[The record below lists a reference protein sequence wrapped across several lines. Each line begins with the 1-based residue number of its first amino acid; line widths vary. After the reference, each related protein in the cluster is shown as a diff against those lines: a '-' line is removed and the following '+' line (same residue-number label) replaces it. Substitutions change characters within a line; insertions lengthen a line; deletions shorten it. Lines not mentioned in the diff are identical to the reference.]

1 MELIFTILALPFV
14 ALAILGIAIV
24 WGFAAVNR
32 DNWGQATLTTVLGA
46 FIVSHMF
53 GVNFEFIKE
62 NAGNFAL
69 GFGVYLV
76 VGVVWSFM
84 KWFSTLRRVADQVV
98 ESKERFIAFNKVKQ
112 NIVIPESFL
121 EDSYEDGPDRRQEF
135 ASYVN
140 WFSGIAAV
148 GITKEEIIENVRPKA
163 AQNKASIT
171 GWIAFWPLSAVWT
184 LIDDPVRRLID
195 YIFARFKNL
204 YELMSKS
211 VFKGI

>member
-1 MELIFTILALPFV
+1 MELIFTMLAMPFV

-32 DNWGQATLTTVLGA
+32 DNWGQATLTTLLGA
-46 FIVSHMF
+46 FVVSYMF
-53 GVNFEFIKE
+53 GIDFAFIKE

-84 KWFSTLRRVADQVV
+84 KWFSTLRRVADQVI
-98 ESKERFIAFNKVKQ
+98 ESKERFIAYMKSNRNV
-112 NIVIPESFL
+112 VVPECFL
-121 EDSYEDGPDRRQEF
+121 EDEYEDGPDLRQEF
-135 ASYVN
+135 AKWCG
-140 WFSGIAAV
+140 WFNGVAAA

-163 AQNKASIT
+163 ARNKASIT